1 MAFLL
6 GFYTGRKGQ
15 KGNQIMIEIQD
26 VTKIYK
32 LNRRQMQEQKLQ
44 SNTKVAVSHVS
55 LQARDGEIF
64 GILGPNGAGK
74 TTLLR
79 CISTLLNPTE
89 GTISVDGWDTVKDGE
104 EVRRITAF
112 LTNEVKLDP
121 HFSPKY
127 LFRFFGRL
135 RGMPDEQIEVRR
147 KELFEYFGIT
157 EFEDKRMEE
166 LSTGM
171 KQKASIA
178 VSLVHDPKI
187 IIFDEPTNGLDIITA
202 RAVTDYLRHL
212 REQGK
217 LVIVSTHI
225 MSEAQKLCD
234 RMAMIIQGTCVFQG
248 TLEEALVQNQA
259 EDLEDAFFEIYRR
272 VKEVE
277 A

>member
-1 MAFLL
+1 
-6 GFYTGRKGQ
+6 
-15 KGNQIMIEIQD
+15 MIEIQN

-32 LNRRQMQEQKLQ
+32 LNRKQMEEQKTK
-44 SNTKVAVSHVS
+44 SSTKVAVKQVS
-55 LQARDGEIF
+55 LKAGEGEIF

-79 CISTLLNPTE
+79 CVATLLQPTE
-89 GTISVDGWDTVKDGE
+89 GRITVNGYDTVKDGE
-104 EVRRITAF
+104 QVRRSMAF
-112 LTNEVKLDP
+112 LTNEVKLDA

-127 LFRFFGRL
+127 LFRFFGKL
-135 RGMPDEQIEVRR
+135 YGMSEEDIEKRR
-147 KELFEYFGIT
+147 VELFEYFDISR
-157 EFEDKRMEE
+157 FEDKRIEE

-178 VSLVHDPKI
+178 VSLVHDPDI

-202 RAVTDYLRHL
+202 RAVTDYLKLL

-225 MSEAQKLCD
+225 MPEAQKLCD
-234 RMAMIIQGTCVFQG
+234 RMAMIINGSCVFQG
-248 TLEEALVQNQA
+248 TIEEALAQNQA
-259 EDLEDAFFEIYRR
+259 EDLEDAFFELYRR
-272 VKEVE
+272 AEVT

>member
-1 MAFLL
+1 
-6 GFYTGRKGQ
+6 
-15 KGNQIMIEIQD
+15 MIEIQH

-32 LNRRQMQEQKLQ
+32 LNRKQMEEQKVK
-44 SNTKVAVSHVS
+44 SNMKVAVRDVS
-55 LQARDGEIF
+55 LTAREGEIF

-79 CISTLLNPTE
+79 CVATLLKPTE
-89 GTISVDGWDTVKDGE
+89 GQITVNGFDTIKDGE
-104 EVRRITAF
+104 QVRRSIAF
-112 LTNEVKLDP
+112 LTNEVKLDA

-135 RGMPDEQIEVRR
+135 YGMKEEEIEARR

-157 EFEDKRMEE
+157 NFEDKRIEE

-178 VSLVHDPKI
+178 VSLVHDPDI

-202 RAVTDYLRHL
+202 RAVTDYLKIL
-212 REQGK
+212 KEQGK
-217 LVIVSTHI
+217 LVVVSTHI
-225 MSEAQKLCD
+225 MPEAQKLCD
-234 RMAMIIQGTCVFQG
+234 RMAMIINGSCVFQG
-248 TLEEALVQNQA
+248 TLEEALEQNQA
-259 EDLEDAFFEIYRR
+259 QDLEDAFFEIYRQ
-272 VKEVE
+272 VMEVE

>member
-1 MAFLL
+1 
-6 GFYTGRKGQ
+6 
-15 KGNQIMIEIQD
+15 MIEIQH

-32 LNRRQMQEQKLQ
+32 LNRKQMEEQKVK
-44 SNTKVAVSHVS
+44 SNMKVAVRDVS
-55 LQARDGEIF
+55 LTAKEGEIF

-79 CISTLLNPTE
+79 CVATLLKPTE
-89 GTISVDGWDTVKDGE
+89 GQITVNGFDTIKDGE
-104 EVRRITAF
+104 QVRRSIAF
-112 LTNEVKLDP
+112 LTNEVKLDA

-135 RGMPDEQIEVRR
+135 YGMKEEEIEARR

-157 EFEDKRMEE
+157 NFEDKRIEE

-178 VSLVHDPKI
+178 VSLVHDPDI

-202 RAVTDYLRHL
+202 RAVTDYLKIL
-212 REQGK
+212 KEQGK
-217 LVIVSTHI
+217 LVVVSTHI
-225 MSEAQKLCD
+225 MPEAQKLCD
-234 RMAMIIQGTCVFQG
+234 RMAMIINGSCVFQG
-248 TLEEALVQNQA
+248 TLEEALEQNQA
-259 EDLEDAFFEIYRR
+259 QDLEDAFFEIYRQ
-272 VKEVE
+272 VMEVE